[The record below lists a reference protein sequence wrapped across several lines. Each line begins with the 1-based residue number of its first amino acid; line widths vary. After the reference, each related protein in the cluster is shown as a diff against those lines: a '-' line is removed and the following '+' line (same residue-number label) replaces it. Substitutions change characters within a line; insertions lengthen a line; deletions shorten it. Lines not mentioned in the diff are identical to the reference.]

1 MTDVGIVGAG
11 AGAAAAAFVV
21 DGTVPDADVT
31 VLEKSGGLCGRAAT
45 RRHGDLTYDYGANY
59 LKSDDDRVVELITE
73 TLDDEGLVDVTDPVY
88 TFEADGEVSPGRDAD
103 EHKWSY
109 RRGLTQI
116 AKRLFGRTDATV
128 HRRTRVETI
137 RRVEAAG
144 GAGDDPRWE
153 LDDADG
159 ETHGPFDVLLLNPP
173 APQTAELLRTAE
185 WDDPLRETLVEAVDG
200 VEYRSVWTA
209 VLRYPFAL
217 DVPYYALVNTDKEHA
232 VGWISREECKAGHV
246 PDGETLLV
254 VQANDA
260 WSDARYDDDPAENVA
275 ALADHAAEIVGDDRL
290 ADPDWTDYQGWRY
303 AQPEG
308 GVDRGPVDSARDAGL
323 YLLGDWVAGEGRL
336 HAAIANGL
344 DVGERVAYGI

>member
-1 MTDVGIVGAG
+1 MTVTHIGIVGAG
-11 AGAAAAAFVV
+11 AGAAAAAFTV
-21 DGTVPDADVT
+21 DGAVPDADVT
-31 VLEKSGGLCGRAAT
+31 VFEKSGGLCGRAAT
-45 RRHGDLTYDYGANY
+45 RRNGELTYDYGANY
-59 LKSDDDRVVELITE
+59 LKADDERVVELVTE
-73 TLDDEGLVDVTDPVY
+73 TLDDEGLVDVTEPIHVFD
-88 TFEADGEVSPGRDAD
+88 ADGEVSPGREAD

-116 AKRLFGRTDATV
+116 AKRLFSRTDATV
-128 HRRTRVETI
+128 HRRTRVETL
-137 RRVEAAG
+137 RRVGPENT
-144 GAGDDPRWE
+144 WE

-185 WDDPLRETLVEAVDG
+185 WDDPLRETLLEAVG
-200 VEYRSVWTA
+200 AVEYRSVWTA
-209 VLRYPFAL
+209 VLHYPFAL
-217 DVPYYALVNTDKEHA
+217 DVPYYALVNTDKEHP

-260 WSDARYDDDPAENVA
+260 WSVAHYDDDPAENVA
-275 ALADHAAEIVGDDRL
+275 ALADHAAEIVGEDRL
-290 ADPDWTDYQGWRY
+290 AEPAWTDHQGWRY

-308 GVDRGPVDSARDAGL
+308 GVDRGPIDSARDAGL